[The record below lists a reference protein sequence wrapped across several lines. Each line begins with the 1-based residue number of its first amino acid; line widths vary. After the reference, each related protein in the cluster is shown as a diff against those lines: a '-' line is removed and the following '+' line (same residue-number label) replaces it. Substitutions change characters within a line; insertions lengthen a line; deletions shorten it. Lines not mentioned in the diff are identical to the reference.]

1 MSLSF
6 GLDFVRDMC
15 RFRKRKII
23 FVALYMYFKN
33 VTKQIS
39 HHAMTAVKKWC
50 TKNACTE
57 MLCCFSDALVAV
69 TVISL

>member
-1 MSLSF
+1 MFLSF

-15 RFRKRKII
+15 KFRKRKTI
-23 FVALYMYFKN
+23 FVTVHVLKN

-57 MLCCFSDALVAV
+57 MLCCFSNALVAV